1 MRRVATF
8 AEALELGPDGC
19 RERGLIPPM
28 GGGAVGSGAAAFMQN
43 FPSGEYIT
51 DLPFFNKETERNDA
65 PASAVAYTGFGGT
78 PMQSRIANVGLL
90 AGIELMFVGTLTVTA
105 PLTTTYRFPQGIFR
119 NINLSVN
126 GQTGLMSANGL
137 AYHVHGLRLYRNPDS
152 PILGDAGGVD
162 AKGSP
167 VAGSTIA
174 NGTYTVIFF
183 VDLPIVHDMTSLAGL
198 LFAQS
203 DANQFEWN
211 ATPEAEANLFSA
223 GTCTLTG
230 NLYQEL
236 TFFDIPVA
244 PANGK
249 NPGGPVV
256 PPMNW
261 IHGFLE
267 QRTAVLSTG
276 QNPVPLSKLSGQ
288 LLALYWMIDT
298 GAATPTQLNPQTQLD
313 AVELEYGVNRNPR
326 NYSGPAGLGALG
338 LLRENQEDY
347 NGPLQPNYLVLDFE
361 KDAPDRDIVYPKGV
375 TELQLMNTITSTAT
389 IDAGAYCYWTAETLY
404 SAV

>member
-1 MRRVATF
+1 M
-8 AEALELGPDGC
+8 
-19 RERGLIPPM
+19 
-28 GGGAVGSGAAAFMQN
+28 AVGSGAAAFMQN

-51 DLPFFNKETERNDA
+51 DLEFFNRETERNDA
-65 PASAVAYTGFGGT
+65 PAAAIPFTGFGGT

-105 PLTTTYRFPQGIFR
+105 PLTTTYRFPHGLFR

-137 AYHVHGLRLYRNPDS
+137 AYHVHGLRLYRSPDQ
-152 PILGDAGGVD
+152 PITGNAGGVD
-162 AKGSP
+162 SKGSP

-183 VDLPIVHDMTSLAGL
+183 IDLPIVHDMTSLAGL

-203 DANQFEWN
+203 DANQFEWT
-211 ATPEAEANLFSA
+211 ATPEAQANLFSA
-223 GTCTLTG
+223 GACTLTG
-230 NLYQEL
+230 NFYQEL

-244 PANGK
+244 PADGHNQ
-249 NPGGPVV
+249 GGPVV

-288 LLALYWMIDT
+288 LLALYWMIDN
-298 GAATPTQLNPQTQLD
+298 GAGVQLSPQTAYD
-313 AVELEYGVNRNPR
+313 GIELQYGVNRNPR
-326 NYSGPAGLGALG
+326 NYSGPTGLGALG

-347 NGPLQPNYLVLDFE
+347 NSPLGPGYLVLDFE

-375 TELQLMNTITSTAT
+375 TELQLINTITAAAT
-389 IDAGAYCYWTAETLY
+389 VDAGAYCYFTAETLY

>member
-1 MRRVATF
+1 MFTRVATLS
-8 AEALELGPDGC
+8 EIRDHGVDGC
-19 RERGLIPPM
+19 RARGLLPPM
-28 GGGAVGSGAAAFMQN
+28 GGGAVGQGAAAFMQN
-43 FPSGEYIT
+43 FPSGQYIT
-51 DLPFFNKETERNDA
+51 DQAFFNRETERNDA
-65 PASAVAYTGFGGT
+65 PASAIAYTGFGGT

-90 AGIELMFVGTLTVTA
+90 AGVELMFVGTLVVTGA
-105 PLTTTYRFPQGIFR
+105 LTTTYRFPQGMFR

-152 PILGDAGGVD
+152 PIVGTAGGVD
-162 AKGSP
+162 SKGSP
-167 VAGSTIA
+167 VAGSVIA
-174 NGTYTVIFF
+174 DGTYTVIFF
-183 VDLPIVHDMTSLAGL
+183 IDLPIVHDMTSLAGL

-203 DANQFEWN
+203 DANEFEWT
-211 ATPEAEANLFSA
+211 ATPETFGNLFSA
-223 GTCTLTG
+223 GAATLTG
-230 NLYQEL
+230 NFYQEL

-244 PANGK
+244 PADGK

-288 LLALYWMIDT
+288 LLALYWMIDN
-298 GAATPTQLNPQTQLD
+298 GAGVQLSPQNAYD
-313 AVELEYGVNRNPR
+313 AVELQYGVNRNPR
-326 NYSGPAGLGALG
+326 NYSGPTGLGALG

-347 NGPLQPNYLVLDFE
+347 NGPLGPQYLVLDFE
-361 KDAPDRDIVYPKGV
+361 KDSPDRDIVYPKGV
-375 TELQLMNTITSTAT
+375 TELQLLNTITAGAT
-389 IDAGAYCYWTAETLY
+389 VDAGAYCYFTAETLY

>member
-8 AEALELGPDGC
+8 AEALEYGPEGC
-19 RERGLIPPM
+19 KERGLIPPM
-28 GGGAVGSGAAAFMQN
+28 GGGAVGQGASAFMQN
-43 FPSGEYIT
+43 FPSGDYIT
-51 DLPFFNKETERNDA
+51 SLPFFNKETERNDA
-65 PASAVAYTGFGGT
+65 PSSSVAYTGFGGT
-78 PMQSRIANVGLL
+78 PMQARIPNVGLL
-90 AGIELMFVGTLTVTA
+90 AGIELLFVGTLTVTA
-105 PLTTTYRFPQGIFR
+105 ALTTTYRFPQGIFR

-137 AYHVHGLRLYRNPDS
+137 AYHVHSMRLYRNPDS
-152 PILGDAGGVD
+152 PIVGTAGGVD
-162 AKGSP
+162 SKGSP

-183 VDLPIVHDMTSLAGL
+183 IDLPIVHDMTSLAGL

-203 DANQFEWN
+203 DANEFEWTI
-211 ATPEAEANLFSA
+211 TPEAEANLFSA

-230 NLYQEL
+230 NVYSEL

-244 PANGK
+244 PQDGQ

-267 QRTAVLSTG
+267 QRTPVLSTG
-276 QNPVPLSKLSGQ
+276 ENPVPLSKLSGQ
-288 LLALYWMIDT
+288 LLALYWMIDNGN
-298 GAATPTQLNPQTQLD
+298 GAQLNPQSAYD
-313 AVELEYGVNRNPR
+313 AIQLEYGVNRNPR
-326 NYSGPAGLGALG
+326 NYAGPTGLGALG

-347 NGPLQPNYLVLDFE
+347 NGPLGPAYLCLDFE
-361 KDAPDRDIVYPKGV
+361 KDSPDRDIVYPKGV
-375 TELQLMNTITSTAT
+375 TELQLMNTITAAAT
-389 IDAGAYCYWTAETLY
+389 VDAGAYCYYTAETLY